1 MAKMNPDY
9 FSTILEIINYPE
21 DKVVAEA
28 IDAIG
33 WMVFYHQELA
43 TAKNYQT
50 VIQSFERYHDN
61 ELMKWKLI
69 ICLSAFNQSEAFLKQ
84 LDFQNPVVQAEI
96 ERGLSLIN
104 KRKSKVVY

>member
-1 MAKMNPDY
+1 MPRDIIARTMAKMNPDY

-43 TAKNYQT
+43 TA
-50 VIQSFERYHDN
+50 
-61 ELMKWKLI
+61 
-69 ICLSAFNQSEAFLKQ
+69 
-84 LDFQNPVVQAEI
+84 
-96 ERGLSLIN
+96 
-104 KRKSKVVY
+104 